1 MNLIYDSEQYSVV
14 EFNSDS
20 ELEALHFG
28 GYEIT
33 DKSGRREIFIGG
45 SWAETFR
52 QHVEQLA
59 AGGPTIE
66 DIDAFLAGYDEVMQQ
81 PVVIH

>member
-14 EFNSDS
+14 EFSIDA

-33 DKSGRREIFIGG
+33 DKSGKREIFIGG

-59 AGGPTIE
+59 ADGPTIE

-81 PVVIH
+81 PVVVH

>member
-1 MNLIYDSEQYSVV
+1 MNLIFDSEQYSVI
-14 EFNSDS
+14 EFGSNS

-33 DKSGRREIFIGG
+33 DKSGKREIFIGG

-52 QHVEQLA
+52 QRVQQLA
-59 AGGPTIE
+59 ADGPTIE
-66 DIDAFLAGYDEVMQQ
+66 DIDAFLAGYDELMQQ